1 MALKFTSMFYNNSG
15 LPNSHATNGENLQNY
30 MKEKKLINK
39 HMSLV
44 IQTGES
50 ILSISQR
57 GGFFAPNT
65 HMHSNYNLLDPMI
78 ALPST
83 SPSNYQLPILIPL
96 LSIQNVNTSGRYYRT
111 SNHKQPLMTLSQHL
125 RYS

>member
-1 MALKFTSMFYNNSG
+1 
-15 LPNSHATNGENLQNY
+15 
-30 MKEKKLINK
+30 
-39 HMSLV
+39 MSLV

-50 ILSISQR
+50 MLSISQR
-57 GGFFAPNT
+57 SGFLAPNT

-96 LSIQNVNTSGRYYRT
+96 LSIQNVNTSGQYYRA
-111 SNHKQPLMTLSQHL
+111 
-125 RYS
+125 